1 MSCFP
6 PADSAWRSICCRRS
20 LADPEAA
27 RNTCGFWSWRPKTA
41 RSKWTK
47 CCVFC
52 WREARK
58 KSVPR
63 GSRPCWESSAVR
75 LSAMCKWP
83 QSTSACLT
91 SCTVRG
97 RCCNEHG
104 PSDQN
109 GIAGEPER
117 TAPARDARLFR
128 TDRATS
134 RERNPQL
141 RAIPAGV
148 GGTGVRGPATY
159 PHREV
164 AARVGATTRE
174 DVGQLRAEALA
185 DQGRA

>member
-1 MSCFP
+1 
-6 PADSAWRSICCRRS
+6 
-20 LADPEAA
+20 
-27 RNTCGFWSWRPKTA
+27 
-41 RSKWTK
+41 
-47 CCVFC
+47 
-52 WREARK
+52 
-58 KSVPR
+58 

-148 GGTGVRGPATY
+148 GGTGVRGPATE

-164 AARVGATTRE
+164 AARVGSTARE
-174 DVGQLRAEALA
+174 DVGQLRPEAPT
-185 DQGRA
+185 DQGRTTTEGAVRRKLLGPQGEPAAVRESRSGQEPLAVCSGPGTDSKVAG